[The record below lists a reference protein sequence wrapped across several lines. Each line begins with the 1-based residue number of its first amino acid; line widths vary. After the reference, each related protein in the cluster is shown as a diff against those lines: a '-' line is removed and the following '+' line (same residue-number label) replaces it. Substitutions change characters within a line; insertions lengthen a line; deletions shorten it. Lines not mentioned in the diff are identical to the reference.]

1 MLPLALMWELAAYLV
16 ACVILLGLFLALT
29 DWIARRWER

>member
-1 MLPLALMWELAAYLV
+1 MPLELTWQVAKVVVGLV
-16 ACVILLGLFLALT
+16 LAFGLFLAVT